1 MSEEDRLT
9 PEEREGKAPI
19 KFLRE
24 SKEGF
29 WLDKLEASTDTEEDE
44 VVIEDRTYSEQK
56 DAWMYEYNRVN
67 AKVNYMRGRTWRKGC
82 GANGASTMKT

>member
-9 PEEREGKAPI
+9 PEGREGKAQI

-44 VVIEDRTYSEQK
+44 VVIEDRAYSEQLRRK
-56 DAWMYEYNRVN
+56 TRLTHIPGNKWNKRLMQIKE
-67 AKVNYMRGRTWRKGC
+67 KVN
-82 GANGASTMKT
+82 